1 MEKIAGQ
8 RTLLIVKANYLIRL
22 AIPLLCLVLAV
33 DTDARTSGPR
43 RASSRTETSR
53 VRSVGTHTRS
63 AARCQVCTRDIRGRI
78 ARSSSARRA
87 FRAYNPCPATGLTT
101 GPCTG
106 YVIDHIQALKHRG
119 ADSPDNMQWQTRE
132 EAKAKDKLE

>member
-1 MEKIAGQ
+1 MPAPQAPDGLPAGLRLRVSGRSE
-8 RTLLIVKANYLIRL
+8 RTRD
-22 AIPLLCLVLAV
+22 PL
-33 DTDARTSGPR
+33 P
-43 RASSRTETSR
+43 
-53 VRSVGTHTRS
+53 
-63 AARCQVCTRDIRGRI
+63 AAKSCTRDISGRI

-87 FRAYNPCPATGLTT
+87 FRSYNPCPATGLTT